1 MSWHINALEIHL
13 MKMRCACVVPL
24 GGWSLTCTSGAGKR
38 QSSVDA
44 WWKSWMPTRPLVG
57 KLMKS
62 YRIRCLILWRAGN
75 DTSAK
80 SWRSLE
86 FELWHEDQESS
97 LSQEVAKWRLID
109 SNHNDEMFLEWG
121 WLFIFAAHSAR
132 NNKRWHKK
140 DGYTVW
146 EQKLIWL
153 PTLLKHQLLNLCR
166 CPFRSGMSQSVEVL
180 RLLRCRGCCV
190 LLHAEFEREPVV
202 DFLKEIRRYYAE
214 EIIYSAGLYMIYIC
228 RLYF

>member
-1 MSWHINALEIHL
+1 MWWHINALEIHL

-24 GGWSLTCTSGAGKR
+24 GGWSLMCTSGAGKP

-62 YRIRCLILWRAGN
+62 YSRRCLILWGDGN
-75 DTSAK
+75 ATSSK

-97 LSQEVAKWRLID
+97 LNQVIAKWRLID
-109 SNHNDEMFLEWG
+109 SNHNDAIFLELG
-121 WLFIFAAHSAR
+121 WLFIFAHSAR

-140 DGYTVW
+140 DGHTIW
-146 EQKLIWL
+146 EQKQIWR
-153 PTLLKHQLLNLCR
+153 PTLLKHQLLNLCH

-180 RLLRCRGCCV
+180 RLLRCRTYCV
-190 LLHAEFEREPVV
+190 LLHAEFEIV

-214 EIIYSAGLYMIYIC
+214 EIFYSAGLLALHIYI
-228 RLYF
+228 

>member
-62 YRIRCLILWRAGN
+62 YSIRCLILWRAGN

-97 LSQEVAKWRLID
+97 LSQVVAKWRLID
-109 SNHNDEMFLEWG
+109 SNHNDDVFLEWG
-121 WLFIFAAHSAR
+121 WLFIFAHSAR
-132 NNKRWHKK
+132 NNKRWHKT
-140 DGYTVW
+140 DGTTDPPETSTAEFVPLPIQVW
-146 EQKLIWL
+146 YVAECGSASFAPVPWL
-153 PTLLKHQLLNLCR
+153 LCSASCGVR
-166 CPFRSGMSQSVEVL
+166 KRARSRLFEGDTKIL
-180 RLLRCRGCCV
+180 CWRNYLLRPFAG
-190 LLHAEFEREPVV
+190 VV
-202 DFLKEIRRYYAE
+202 N
-214 EIIYSAGLYMIYIC
+214 IYI
-228 RLYF
+228 YMYDIHM